1 MTIDT
6 SISKGSDEG
15 IVLAGYSLT
24 ELMRNATF
32 SEIVFLLLAGRKPT
46 AAEARLTDAILVSC
60 SDHGL
65 NAPSSHIARASASCG
80 VPLATAVATGIA
92 SIGIHHGGAGEACA
106 RALQEALL
114 AGKGGNEG
122 GNEDEGDLARIAEHL
137 LDDWLGQGRNL
148 PGYGHRVYKDADPR
162 AVLLLG
168 MAADLGLSG
177 RHCDLARV
185 LEPRLG
191 ARKGKRLVLN
201 VDGAQAAILS
211 DLGVPWN
218 RVQSFFII
226 GRSLGLCAQVLE
238 ELVSGQALAYI
249 KASPAAQNYVGPDS
263 REWSAP

>member
-6 SISKGSDEG
+6 SISRGSDEG
-15 IVLAGYSLT
+15 IVLSGYSLT

-46 AAEARLTDAILVSC
+46 AAEARLTDAILVGC

-65 NAPSSHIARASASCG
+65 DAPSAHVARASASCG

-92 SIGIHHGGAGEACA
+92 SIGTHHGGAGEACA
-106 RALQEALL
+106 RVLQEGLL
-114 AGKGGNEG
+114 SGN
-122 GNEDEGDLARIAEHL
+122 GDPAHDADHI
-137 LDDWLGQGRNL
+137 LDNFFGHGRNL

-162 AVLLLG
+162 SVLLLG

-185 LEPRLG
+185 LETRLE

-211 DLGVPWN
+211 DLGVPWS
-218 RVQSFFII
+218 RVQAFFII
-226 GRSLGLCAQVLE
+226 GRSLGLCTQVLE
-238 ELVSGQALAYI
+238 ELGSAQPLAYI
-249 KASPAAQNYVGPDS
+249 KASPAARNYVGPDS

>member
-6 SISKGSDEG
+6 SISRGSDEG
-15 IVLAGYSLT
+15 IVLAGYALP

-46 AAEARLTDAILVSC
+46 ASEARLTDAILVGC
-60 SDHGL
+60 ADHGP
-65 NAPSSHIARASASCG
+65 NAPSAHIARASASCG
-80 VPLATAVATGIA
+80 VPLATAVAAGIA
-92 SIGIHHGGAGEACA
+92 SIGTHHGGAGEACA
-106 RALQEALL
+106 RLLQEGLL
-114 AGKGGNEG
+114 SGKGGNEG
-122 GNEDEGDLARIAEHL
+122 EVELPRIADHL

-168 MAADLGLSG
+168 MAGELGLSG
-177 RHCDLARV
+177 RHCDLARI
-185 LEPRLG
+185 LETRLE

-211 DLGVPWN
+211 DLGVPWS
-218 RVQSFFII
+218 RVQAFFII

-238 ELVSGQALAYI
+238 ELGSGQALAYV

-263 REWSAP
+263 REWNAP

>member
-6 SISKGSDEG
+6 SISRGSDEG
-15 IVLAGYSLT
+15 IVLAGYPLT
-24 ELMRNATF
+24 DLMRHATF
-32 SEIVFLLLAGRKPT
+32 SEIAFLLLAGRKPT
-46 AAEARLTDAILVSC
+46 AAEARMTDSILVGC

-65 NAPSSHIARASASCG
+65 NAPSAHVARASASCG

-92 SIGIHHGGAGEACA
+92 SIGTHHGGAGEECA
-106 RALQEALL
+106 RALQEGLL
-114 AGKGGNEG
+114 SWEGAG
-122 GNEDEGDLARIAEHL
+122 EGDGDLVRIADHL
-137 LDDWLGQGRNL
+137 LDDWLGLGRNL

-168 MAADLGLSG
+168 MAEELKLSG

-185 LEPRLG
+185 LETRLEV
-191 ARKGKRLVLN
+191 RKGKRLVLN

-218 RVQSFFII
+218 RVQPFFII

-238 ELVSGQALAYI
+238 ELGSNQALGYV
-249 KASPAAQNYVGPDS
+249 KASPAAHNYIGPDS